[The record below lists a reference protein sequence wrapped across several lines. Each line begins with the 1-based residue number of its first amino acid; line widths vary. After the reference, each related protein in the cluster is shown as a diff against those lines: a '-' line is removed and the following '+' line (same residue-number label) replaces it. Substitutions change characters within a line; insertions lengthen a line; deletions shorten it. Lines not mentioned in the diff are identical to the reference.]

1 VADERARERTVST
14 EPWTDEAAGRIV
26 RPFAV
31 AGGRTRPGRFDLNLI
46 TLVVAVGRPERHRND
61 PEYAEIMRCC
71 AHPMSVAE
79 VAATVDLPLGVVKV
93 LLSDLIERG
102 DLIFRMPV
110 HNVHGR
116 PDDPALLRAVLDGI
130 RRL

>member
-1 VADERARERTVST
+1 MVSSD

-46 TLVVAVGRPERHRND
+46 TLVVSIGHAGRHRHE
-61 PEYAEIMRCC
+61 PEAAEIMRCC
-71 AHPMSVAE
+71 AQPVSVAE
-79 VAATVDLPLGVVKV
+79 VAAIVDLPLGVVKV

-102 DLIFRMPV
+102 DLIYRMPV
-110 HNVHGR
+110 NNVHGR
-116 PDDPALLRAVLDGI
+116 PDDPALLQAVLDGI